1 MTKRTTCL
9 TSAAILALAAL
20 SASSAQAKFVAV
32 FQQVGSAVEETGAG
46 TIDLTD
52 LSDSPAVNPLEAS
65 IAPIA
70 SFFIS
75 GTSGALGQLY
85 RGVTGPRNFGP
96 GDPASADQ
104 SNGDIVELSAG
115 ISNQQIYVPVGYVS
129 GDALSN
135 SSVYLNSTFASL
147 GMTPGIYV
155 YTWGSGEHADTFSI
169 DIAAAPEAST
179 WAMMLMGFVGLGY
192 AALRKAGAS
201 ASAA

>member
-1 MTKRTTCL
+1 MTTRTPCL
-9 TSAAILALAAL
+9 ISAAILALAAL
-20 SASSAQAKFVAV
+20 SASSAQAKFVAI

-52 LSDSPAVNPLEAS
+52 LSDSPAVNSLEAS
-65 IAPIA
+65 TAPIA

-75 GTSGALGQLY
+75 GASGALGQLY

-104 SNGDIVELSAG
+104 SNGDIIELSAG
-115 ISNQQIYVPVGYVS
+115 ISNQQLYVPVGYVS

-155 YTWGSGEHADTFSI
+155 YTWGSGEHADTFTI
-169 DIAAAPEAST
+169 DIASAPEPST
-179 WAMMLMGFVGLGY
+179 WAMMLAGFAGIGFLSHRASRKT
-192 AALRKAGAS
+192 AA
-201 ASAA
+201 AA